1 MSDTT
6 VRVSAPIHSLLRQ
19 LAEAEG
25 SSLQGVLARALEAY
39 RRQRFLEQLN
49 ADYAALHADP
59 AASAAYQAET
69 AEWDATLSDG
79 LPVEPPPSRQE
90 EGRRGRNRVKTR

>member
-6 VRVSAPIHSLLRQ
+6 VRISAPIHSLLRQ

-39 RRQRFLEQLN
+39 RRQRFLEQVN
-49 ADYAALHADP
+49 AGYAALQADS
-59 AASAAYQAET
+59 AASSAFAAEAAAWE
-69 AEWDATLSDG
+69 ATLADG
-79 LPVEPPPSRQE
+79 LPVEGWGSCGGSRD
-90 EGRRGRNRVKTR
+90 RNRLGRAL